1 MPVPNRAAP
10 QADNN
15 DIDTYVVWTNKGG
28 VGKTTMTFQI
38 AMEYARKNP
47 QRRVLMIDMCPQAN
61 LSATALTHLVVQTR
75 NNRGR
80 NGSSWLH
87 RGEGIVNR
95 LMGTAYQPAARLG
108 VNGSVCLKTFKRNH
122 IYVLHTP

>member
-15 DIDTYVVWTNKGG
+15 DLDTYVVWTNKGG

-38 AMEYARKNP
+38 AMEFARQNP
-47 QRRVLMIDMCPQAN
+47 DRRVLLIDMCPQAN
-61 LSATALTHLVVQTR
+61 LSATALTHVVVQTG
-75 NNRGR
+75 NNRMRAANNADAGR
-80 NGSSWLH
+80 SSWLH

-95 LMGTAYQPAARLG
+95 LMGTAYQPAAKLG
-108 VNGSVCLKTFKRNH
+108 VNAGSVCMS
-122 IYVLHTP
+122 